1 MSGQFVKCVSDSG
14 VIEWHCSPQVLGNP
28 MANATNPMNS
38 GGNAIGSG
46 MAANNPGINSQ
57 FPGQQQQF
65 QGKGGSNQAYM
76 QQGMYGRPGHPG
88 GGGFSGR

>member
-1 MSGQFVKCVSDSG
+1 MELHF
-14 VIEWHCSPQVLGNP
+14 WTQVLGNH
-28 MANATNPMNS
+28 MANANNPMNS
-38 GGNAIGSG
+38 GGNTIGSG
-46 MAANNPGINSQ
+46 MAANNPGMNSQ

-65 QGKGGSNQAYM
+65 AAKGGPNQAYMQQGM